1 MITTVTLNASID
13 KAYYMESSIENG
25 TVMRV
30 KAVHNSAGGKGLNV
44 ARAVRLCGEEV
55 LATGL
60 VGGYNGKYLEALL
73 DKDGVSH
80 DFVHIQGETRSCI
93 NILDEAYGSTEYL
106 EPGCLVT
113 GWEIQQFLKQ
123 FPEIIKESSV
133 VTMSG
138 SVPAGVGKEIYKE
151 LTDMVKTAGKQVILD
166 TSGELLKQGIE
177 SCPTVVKPNQEEL
190 EMLFHT
196 KIRGREDVIERAK
209 EIRAGIPWWVPWQR
223 RCTEDGSRKRCCG
236 MRWQWR
242 PPMRSRRIPGILIR
256 QSVKGCSG
264 RSNAGG
270 FAEAFQYAVKSSEK
284 QVRQRR
290 NRQEL

>member
-93 NILDEAYGSTEYL
+93 NILDEAYESDKTGS
-106 EPGCLVT
+106 
-113 GWEIQQFLKQ
+113 
-123 FPEIIKESSV
+123 
-133 VTMSG
+133 
-138 SVPAGVGKEIYKE
+138 
-151 LTDMVKTAGKQVILD
+151 
-166 TSGELLKQGIE
+166 
-177 SCPTVVKPNQEEL
+177 
-190 EMLFHT
+190 
-196 KIRGREDVIERAK
+196 
-209 EIRAGIPWWVPWQR
+209 
-223 RCTEDGSRKRCCG
+223 
-236 MRWQWR
+236 
-242 PPMRSRRIPGILIR
+242 
-256 QSVKGCSG
+256 
-264 RSNAGG
+264 
-270 FAEAFQYAVKSSEK
+270 
-284 QVRQRR
+284 
-290 NRQEL
+290 